1 MKSILGMI
9 TAPAAA
15 LTVMAF
21 VGMAAPAAQAGEF
34 CMTDS
39 SGMRGCGYATMEQCQ
54 ATASGKNGSCNRDPY
69 FDTASAVTKTSS
81 RNALAYS
88 PKPAHR
94 HRLHEAVAH

>member
-1 MKSILGMI
+1 MKTFLGIM

-15 LTVMAF
+15 FTVMAF
-21 VGMAAPAAQAGEF
+21 VGLAAPAAQAGEF

-39 SGMRGCGYATMEQCQ
+39 SAMRGCGYATMEQCQ
-54 ATASGKNGSCNRDPY
+54 ASAAGKNGSCTRDP
-69 FDTASAVTKTSS
+69 FFEAAGAASKVSP

-94 HRLHEAVAH
+94 HHAVAH

>member
-1 MKSILGMI
+1 MKTILGMM

-21 VGMAAPAAQAGEF
+21 VGLAAPAAQAGEF

-39 SGMRGCGYATMEQCQ
+39 SGMRGCGYASMEQCQ
-54 ATASGKNGSCNRDPY
+54 ASASGKNGSCNRDPY
-69 FDTASAVTKTSS
+69 FETASTAAKTSP

-88 PKPAHR
+88 PRPAHR
-94 HRLHEAVAH
+94 HQAVAH